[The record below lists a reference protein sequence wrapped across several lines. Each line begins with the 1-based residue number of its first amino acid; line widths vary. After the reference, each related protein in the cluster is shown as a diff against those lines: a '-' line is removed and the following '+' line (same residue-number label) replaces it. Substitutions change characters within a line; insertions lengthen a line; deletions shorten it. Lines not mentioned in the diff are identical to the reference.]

1 MSGVL
6 VLNAGY
12 EPLHRVSIRHAI
24 RMLVREVA
32 VVEEAMEGQKIG
44 QFPMPKVLRL
54 VRYVVL
60 KWRKAGPRW
69 SRSRLLIR
77 DSHTCG
83 YCGGNATTVDH
94 VLPRSRGGGTTWK
107 NTVASCVKC
116 NNCKDDHTPEEVRPC
131 GDKNHRA
138 CRTGSGMKLRATPFE
153 PTWWEVGAS

>member
-32 VVEEAMEGQKIG
+32 VIEESIEGQLIG
-44 QFPMPKVLRL
+44 EFPMPKVLRL

-60 KWRKAGPRW
+60 KWRNTNPRW
-69 SRSRLLIR
+69 SRSRLLVR
-77 DSHTCG
+77 DNHVCG
-83 YCGGNATTVDH
+83 YCGKTATTIDH
-94 VLPRSRGGGTTWK
+94 ILPRSRGGATSWK

-116 NNCKDDHTPEEVRPC
+116 NNRKDDRTPEE
-131 GDKNHRA
+131 A
-138 CRTGSGMKLRATPFE
+138 GMRLKATPFE
-153 PTWWEVGAS
+153 PTWWQVGAG